1 MKIVSFNFGMEIFV
15 RLISHLEIAIAIIE
29 NKAYQERNK
38 GGHEIYCGDFRPTF
52 THTIHL
58 GKKVP
63 QSAQK

>member
-38 GGHEIYCGDFRPTF
+38 GGHEIYFRPTF